1 MARTHP
7 RATPDQEYTLEVERK
22 TCACCGRPTKV
33 DYENDRTV
41 VTLKGIVR
49 LVMKIRRCHNLKCA
63 FFLRPMRPE
72 SELGMALP
80 AAEIGLDV
88 IAFVGAL
95 RYQEHKSIPEIH
107 AALKARAVE
116 ISQRSVTNQLYR
128 YEELLALR
136 LTDGNRVRAK
146 LRKQG
151 RVVLALDGLQP
162 DVGHEVLWILRDAL
176 SGVVLL
182 AKTLLGSGEGEI
194 GPLLEEARAG
204 LGDKIPIVG
213 VVSDG
218 QRSIRKAVAHVL
230 PGVPHQLCQFH
241 FLREAGRPVYEADR
255 HAKVALKAGVRG
267 VRAIERELE
276 ADPSS
281 EADAVRDYC
290 VAVRSALTDDGRPP
304 LTASGLKLHDRLQA
318 IADSTGRVLRD
329 KPDADRQ
336 APRKGAK
343 KGAP

>member
-1 MARTHP
+1 MARTHS
-7 RATPDQEYTLEVERK
+7 RAAADQEYTLEVERK
-22 TCACCGRPTKV
+22 TCARCGRLIRV
-33 DYENDRTV
+33 DYENDRTI
-41 VTLKGIVR
+41 VTLKGIAR
-49 LVMKIRRCHNLKCA
+49 FIMKIRRCHNSKCS
-63 FFLRPMRPE
+63 FYLRPMRPE
-72 SELGMALP
+72 AELGLALP

-88 IAFVGAL
+88 IALIGVL

-107 AALKARAVE
+107 AALMARSVE
-116 ISQRSVTNQLYR
+116 ISERSVTNQLYR
-128 YEELLALR
+128 YEELLAMR
-136 LTDGNRVRAK
+136 LTDGRRVRAK

-151 RVVLALDGLQP
+151 RVVLSLDGLQP

-176 SGVVLL
+176 SGAVLM
-182 AKTLLGSGEGEI
+182 ARTLLGSGEDEI
-194 GPLLEEARAG
+194 GPLLEEVRTG

-218 QRSIRKAVAHVL
+218 QRSIRNAVAHVL

-241 FLREAGRPVYEADR
+241 FLREAARPVYEADR

-276 ADPSS
+276 ADASD
-281 EADAVRDYC
+281 DANGVRDYC

-304 LTASGLKLHDRLQA
+304 LTASGLRLHDRLQA
-318 IADSTGRVLRD
+318 VADSTGRVLRD
-329 KPDADRQ
+329 KPDAQ
-336 APRKGAK
+336 HEAPRKGAK